1 VSMSDGRAET
11 NATAPRMSDAGIDA
25 AHDRFGGM
33 SLGAQLVGMLTAFAL
48 LLLLGGLWGAAV
60 GTIAYQT
67 ANKDSA
73 TAVSIGAVIA
83 GIVILFLAFLAGGW
97 TAGRMARY
105 DGGRNGLMTVVWFL
119 ILGAVLAALG
129 VWAGSAYNV
138 VANVNLPNWFG
149 NWWHSSNV
157 TAGAVISG
165 IVAILVAFI
174 AAYVGGQIGER
185 YNERVDRTIASDRAR
200 AVPATTFREGAEL
213 P

>member
-1 VSMSDGRAET
+1 MSTSDGRREAAAAST
-11 NATAPRMSDAGIDA
+11 VRDSGINV

-33 SLGAQLVGMLTAFAL
+33 SLGAQLVGMLTAFAT

-67 ANKDSA
+67 ANDNSA

-83 GIVILFLAFLAGGW
+83 GILILFLAFLAGGW
-97 TAGRMARY
+97 AAGRMARY

-119 ILGAVLAALG
+119 VLGAILAALG

-157 TAGAVISG
+157 TTGAVISG
-165 IVAILVAFI
+165 IVAILAAFLG
-174 AAYVGGQIGER
+174 AYVGGQIGEH
-185 YNERVDRTIASDRAR
+185 YNEKVDRTIALNRPGSMR
-200 AVPATTFREGAEL
+200 PTTYREGVDRL
-213 P
+213 